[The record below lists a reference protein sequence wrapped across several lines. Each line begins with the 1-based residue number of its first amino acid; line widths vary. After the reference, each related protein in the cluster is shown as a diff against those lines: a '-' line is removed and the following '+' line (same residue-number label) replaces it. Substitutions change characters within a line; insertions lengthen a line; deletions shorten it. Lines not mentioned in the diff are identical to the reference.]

1 VITNLSV
8 YAEKGI
14 RIDKKSV
21 HDAVYRI
28 KRFLKVE
35 IFSLDINFVSVN
47 TITEL
52 NKKYLNHN
60 YATDI
65 ISFNYSFESNNLDG
79 EILIC
84 SETAYDNAKRFK
96 TTYEQEIR
104 RLIIH
109 GLLHLVGFDDGTD
122 LQRKLMRSKENKI
135 LAKLKGI
142 GSIIDN

>member
-1 VITNLSV
+1 MKNLSLFT
-8 YAEKGI
+8 EQGI
-14 RIDKKSV
+14 IINKKVVHEIVERIIDILDLDVS
-21 HDAVYRI
+21 
-28 KRFLKVE
+28 
-35 IFSLDINFVSVN
+35 SLDINFVSEK
-47 TITEL
+47 TITEI

-84 SETAYDNAKRFK
+84 NAVALYNADKFK

-109 GLLHLVGFDDGTD
+109 GILHLMGYDDATD
-122 LQRKLMRSKENKI
+122 AQRKLMRAKENKI
-135 LAKLKGI
+135 LSKLRGI
-142 GSIIDN
+142 KRITTK

>member
-1 VITNLSV
+1 MVTNLSL
-8 YAEKGI
+8 YTEKGVKI
-14 RIDKKSV
+14 NKKSV
-21 HDAVYRI
+21 HDAVSRI

-35 IFSLDINFVSVN
+35 IFSLDINFVSVD

-84 SETAYDNAKRFK
+84 SEIAYDNAKRLK